1 MWGLILAAMTVFII
15 RLTYLSYGTEN
26 YYSQI
31 IELDSRSFDELE
43 FPTVTIC
50 NIKPVYKVREDSA
63 FNVDLWTSNVQIFS
77 PFYSLRLRM
86 AM

>member
-50 NIKPVYKVREDSA
+50 NIKPVYKVRINSTFD
-63 FNVDLWTSNVQIFS
+63 VDLWTSNVLIFS
-77 PFYSLRLRM
+77 CFTVLSLRM